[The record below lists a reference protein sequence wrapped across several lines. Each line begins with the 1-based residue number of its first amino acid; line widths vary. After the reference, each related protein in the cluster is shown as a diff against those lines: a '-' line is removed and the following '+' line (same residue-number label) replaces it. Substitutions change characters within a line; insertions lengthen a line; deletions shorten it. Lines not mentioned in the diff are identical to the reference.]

1 MEIKYQE
8 KGYSVMSGAPLLR
21 QIQNEHT
28 PTIDLL
34 IRESVQNSLDAARKS
49 SKTVYVNFMTGPFQ
63 TTELSPF
70 LKGISSLLNQY
81 YPGEQEFLAIKD
93 TGTVGL
99 TGPVSITQTRNER
112 FGNLQSLVYQIA
124 KAQQSKGAGG
134 SWGIGKTVYFRV
146 GNGLVFYYSRI
157 INNETRL
164 YEERLAATL
173 VEDEN
178 KPKLLVD
185 NPNRSGIAWWGE
197 PDPELE
203 KEGKE
208 GTIPLIDS
216 PEIHE
221 ILKVFGL
228 QPMRDDETGTMI
240 IIPFVD
246 PGALLSQTLTEAEQ
260 LGEAAIPYWKGNL
273 SSCLK
278 ICLQKWYCPRLDNP
292 EYSRITGNPVLQAS
306 VNGDAVREKTFLP
319 LFQLIQR
326 MYNSTPDHPLTFR
339 GARINSED
347 ILLRNAF
354 ESTGGKKRSAGILS
368 SVKVTEQELDMLPP
382 ENLPG
387 PYADIDRD
395 SPSELNEPILAYMRR
410 PGMVISYETDSTW
423 THSMPKAP
431 HGEFIIAAFR
441 SSQDTVL
448 KKEFHTDEI
457 TTLEDYLRK
466 TENAD
471 HMSWNDLDLN
481 RRKTGIVKK
490 IRTNLINKI
499 SSHYKEAVQA
509 TDRRQNLSLGKI
521 IGSKILPAEGSGYW
535 DDRGGGS
542 SGPGGTGGDGD
553 TSTPDIQGTMGT
565 VTGFKMSVCGAVEY
579 RGSQVCIPVQLSFGK
594 RDQGILSVA
603 VQTEA
608 GRRTADYWA
617 KNVGTLYPVWI
628 DALEINRIE
637 KGRKKFRNT
646 HAEPEAGSVESMAEI
661 HNSTVF
667 QNIEFEFEKG
677 NGGPGCHSVRIQVPE
692 ADHYRLFCAVVVSVS
707 DLEAVLDFKKVT
719 DPGKKEAEK

>member
-1 MEIKYQE
+1 M
-8 KGYSVMSGAPLLR
+8 V
-21 QIQNEHT
+21 
-28 PTIDLL
+28 
-34 IRESVQNSLDAARKS
+34 
-49 SKTVYVNFMTGPFQ
+49 F
-63 TTELSPF
+63 
-70 LKGISSLLNQY
+70 SSLLFVFAFLSISMGIYLCVPKRYQNTVLLVSSLIFY
-81 YPGEQEFLAIKD
+81 SWGGPMYLLLLLGETAISWVCALRIGNLKSKKKKKFWMTVECVALLGLLAIFKY
-93 TGTVGL
+93 TGFIGSTMQAL
-99 TGPVSITQTRNER
+99 TGFPEHVAQIVLPIGISFYTFQLLSYVID
-112 FGNLQSLVYQIA
+112 VYRGEV
-124 KAQQSKGAGG
+124 KAQRNYARLLLYSSLFHQCIAGP
-134 SWGIGKTVYFRV
+134 IVRYKTV
-146 GNGLVFYYSRI
+146 
-157 INNETRL
+157 
-164 YEERLAATL
+164 A
-173 VEDEN
+173 
-178 KPKLLVD
+178 
-185 NPNRSGIAWWGE
+185 
-197 PDPELE
+197 
-203 KEGKE
+203 
-208 GTIPLIDS
+208 
-216 PEIHE
+216 
-221 ILKVFGL
+221 
-228 QPMRDDETGTMI
+228 
-240 IIPFVD
+240 
-246 PGALLSQTLTEAEQ
+246 
-260 LGEAAIPYWKGNL
+260 
-273 SSCLK
+273 
-278 ICLQKWYCPRLDNP
+278 
-292 EYSRITGNPVLQAS
+292 
-306 VNGDAVREKTFLP
+306 
-319 LFQLIQR
+319 
-326 MYNSTPDHPLTFR
+326 
-339 GARINSED
+339 
-347 ILLRNAF
+347 
-354 ESTGGKKRSAGILS
+354 
-368 SVKVTEQELDMLPP
+368 
-382 ENLPG
+382 
-387 PYADIDRD
+387 
-395 SPSELNEPILAYMRR
+395 
-410 PGMVISYETDSTW
+410 
-423 THSMPKAP
+423 
-431 HGEFIIAAFR
+431 
-441 SSQDTVL
+441 
-448 KKEFHTDEI
+448 DEI